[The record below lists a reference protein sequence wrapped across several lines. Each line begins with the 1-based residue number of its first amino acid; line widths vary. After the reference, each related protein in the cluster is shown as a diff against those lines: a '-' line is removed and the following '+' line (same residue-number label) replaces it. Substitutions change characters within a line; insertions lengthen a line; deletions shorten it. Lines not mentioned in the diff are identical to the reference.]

1 MSNLFQKIPVFG
13 GLFSI
18 STQTHTY
25 LWVQQVTPLQT
36 LKPARQLPNQSC
48 LHLMVGG
55 LWEWY
60 PDYFHAHIIRFFAL
74 SRYFLYLY
82 LPIVSWIYGWN

>member
-60 PDYFHAHIIRFFAL
+60 PDYFHAHIIRFLHFLAIFSTSTYL
-74 SRYFLYLY
+74 S
-82 LPIVSWIYGWN
+82 